1 MHKKQ
6 ASKQASQASQAS
18 KQASKL
24 SIHPSIHPSIPPS
37 LHPSIPPSLHP
48 SIPPSLHPSIP
59 PSLPPSIHPSI
70 FIPGE
75 RQSTITWW
83 TKLPCILFCSFPEKI
98 VSSLFSCTSFRGTKG
113 SPDRRNSMT
122 WNGAFAERPRTTTF
136 CVLRIH
142 QTPTTVCSG
151 GRRRRTDGGPSATS
165 VLPIQSFPAA
175 DRKSSL
181 FWNEPAHTF
190 VPDLTKK
197 HSVHVALHD
206 FLLVESGASLL
217 NVTPRL
223 GSSRLLFC

>member
-1 MHKKQ
+1 
-6 ASKQASQASQAS
+6 
-18 KQASKL
+18 
-24 SIHPSIHPSIPPS
+24 
-37 LHPSIPPSLHP
+37 
-48 SIPPSLHPSIP
+48 
-59 PSLPPSIHPSI
+59 
-70 FIPGE
+70 
-75 RQSTITWW
+75 
-83 TKLPCILFCSFPEKI
+83 
-98 VSSLFSCTSFRGTKG
+98 
-113 SPDRRNSMT
+113 MT

-181 FWNEPAHTF
+181 FWNEPAHTL

-206 FLLVESGASLL
+206 FLLVESSASLL